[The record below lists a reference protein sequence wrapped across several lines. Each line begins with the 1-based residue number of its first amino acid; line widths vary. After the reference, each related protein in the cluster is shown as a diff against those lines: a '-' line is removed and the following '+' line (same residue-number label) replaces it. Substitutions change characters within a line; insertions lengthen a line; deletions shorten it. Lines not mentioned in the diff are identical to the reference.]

1 MAINLI
7 AAGHQYSTWI
17 CSEYKSD
24 DYLKQRIIITEQQ
37 K

>member
-1 MAINLI
+1 MGINQII
-7 AAGHQYSTWI
+7 ARHQYSTWI

-24 DYLKQRIIITEQQ
+24 LYLKQRIIITEQQ